1 MSELVLRTETD
12 ERGIATVTMNRPDI
26 RNAFNET
33 MIAALTNTISML
45 SGDHAVRVIVITGE
59 GKAFSAGADLSMMR
73 RVAGYAAEEN
83 KQEALR
89 LAAMLESI
97 YFAKKP
103 TIALVNGPAIGG
115 GLGLVAACDIAVAAE
130 TAFFA
135 LSEVRLGLIP
145 AVISPFVIEA
155 IGVRQARRYFLTGER
170 FDAMRAREIGLVHKV
185 AIPANLGRA
194 LNETLDDLLAGGP
207 IAQEEAKALIRAA
220 AFRAVDDT
228 MRDTTAAWIA
238 AVRASDEGRDGM
250 GAFLEKR
257 RPSWKDSG
265 L

>member
-1 MSELVLRTETD
+1 MD
-12 ERGIATVTMNRPDI
+12 RPDI
-26 RNAFNET
+26 RNAFDET
-33 MIAALTNTISML
+33 MIAALSDTISTL
-45 SGDHAVRVIVITGE
+45 SADPAIRVIVITGE

-83 KQEALR
+83 KQEARR
-89 LAAMLESI
+89 LAGMLESL

-115 GLGLVAACDIAVAAE
+115 GLGLVAACDIAIASQ

-155 IGVRQARRYFLTGER
+155 IGVRQARRFFLTGER
-170 FDAMRAREIGLVHKV
+170 FDAMRAREFGLVHKV
-185 AIPANLGRA
+185 AAPGNLA
-194 LNETLDDLLAGGP
+194 ASLDETLDDLLAGGP
-207 IAQEEAKALIRAA
+207 MAQGEAKALIRAV
-220 AFRAVDDT
+220 AFKPVDDT
-228 MRDTTAAWIA
+228 LRETTAEWIA
-238 AVRASDEGRDGM
+238 AIRASEEARDGM

-257 RPSWKDSG
+257 RPVWQDSDA
-265 L
+265 